1 MDVTELYCR
10 FGSGGA
16 ETQRYVPDENILKEM
31 RFNVALLVN
40 VLRLINNFSIYL
52 LEFVIIVKNLLKSTT
67 L

>member
-1 MDVTELYCR
+1 
-10 FGSGGA
+10 
-16 ETQRYVPDENILKEM
+16 
-31 RFNVALLVN
+31 